1 MEAGQWVKEFQW
13 HLSDG
18 TSAEL
23 VVSGTRPSLD
33 DIEILEAE
41 LGIAKRVLEKI
52 AKEPPQEEPARVESI
67 PLTKAKNES
76 ARTADTP
83 GKTAL

>member
-52 AKEPPQEEPARVESI
+52 AKEPPQEEPARVDLSQ
-67 PLTKAKNES
+67 LTAGLKNTS
-76 ARTADTP
+76 SR
-83 GKTAL
+83 G